1 MRKKLTNI
9 VIAKLEV
16 PAGKQSV
23 KLFDPNVG
31 GLGVRKMTLLIQ
43 KILCR
48 FSCPDMCRSAR
59 LAVQI
64 FHVKDGIVA
73 SVF

>member
-9 VIAKLEV
+9 VIAKLEI

-31 GLGVRKMTLLIQ
+31 GLGVRKMALLIQ

-48 FSCPDMCRSAR
+48 FSCPDM
-59 LAVQI
+59 
-64 FHVKDGIVA
+64 
-73 SVF
+73 